1 MPTKLGVIAEILDSK
16 RRETM
21 FSPAYVHNPAMQG
34 HHDRT
39 CECGTTFNV
48 WKISRLKKCKPCH
61 ESHAEAWCGRC
72 GGTGKFV
79 RRIEN
84 DVPVGE
90 GTCFRCNGKGY
101 QTESDKRRN
110 EYYDVHRAI
119 NL

>member
-1 MPTKLGVIAEILDSK
+1 
-16 RRETM
+16 M

-61 ESHAEAWCGRC
+61 ESHAEEWCRRC
-72 GGTGKFV
+72 GGTGKFI